1 MVAGGLRLVGR
12 EHVAAGVAQRGRE
25 VVEGGDDL
33 AVAVVPG
40 VLQHEERAT
49 ARPLP
54 ALSQLVDLVVELG
67 THPVEVGP
75 GGPDQVGTAAE
86 GPDAHPHLVRHRC
99 LLSRDARPGCPCP
112 IRRRRRGV
120 TAVGVFH
127 SPPSDGRGT
136 SLRRP
141 SVGPVSTPAALP
153 PARVVVDPPPTLEAD
168 EGAAGVLTSAVPMLG
183 SLGSVALVATMAT
196 QSGGSGQRS
205 MLAAG
210 AFLVGT
216 LALVLVQ
223 LDRVRVRRTRRRAV
237 ARRAYLRHLA
247 DVRGQ
252 LRAAAD
258 QQRARLRHHHPAP
271 RALPRVVAGGRAWER
286 GHDHP
291 EALVVRYALG
301 DGSAV
306 ATPGQPAPSGT
317 GEPDPAALD
326 ALLRLLAAHARVPGL
341 PLTLDL
347 RTDHRVVVEGDREA
361 ARSLARSLVAQATA
375 FHPPER
381 LAVAVVT
388 GPEAT
393 GWDWLKWLPH
403 AIDRP
408 APDAHLLLVVDGG
421 PADPPSHQGGVTVL
435 HLASGGAVG
444 DVRLRLGSD
453 RSVTTTRGH
462 GTPVTGTAD
471 ECDAATAEVL
481 ARRLLPLRSD
491 PGPPGRGAPDV
502 STLLGLPHPPVPD
515 PLRAWLPRPEHLLL
529 RAVVGTTDAG
539 APLHLDLKEAAR
551 GGVGPHG
558 LVVGATGSG
567 KSELLRTLVL
577 GLVLGHPPDLLNL
590 VLVDFKG
597 GATFAGLEPL
607 PHVAAAVTN
616 LADDLALVDRM
627 QDALAGE
634 LLRRQELL
642 RSAGVAS
649 VREHAVARAGGVD
662 LPPLPTLL
670 VVVDEFAEMLVA
682 RPELLDVFTAIGRLG
697 RSLGVHLLLATQR
710 LEEGRLRGLESHLS
724 YRIGLRTFSGAES
737 RAVLGVPDAAEL
749 PPVPGTGLL
758 RTGPGDPVR
767 FRAAHVSGPATATVP
782 PAIRPFGPGDRP
794 AAPST
799 PRPDAGRDSRSV
811 LDQVVAGL
819 AGHGA
824 PARPVWLPPLET
836 PDTLGDLLGPV
847 RREPR
852 LGLVAAARRPD
863 PLRVPVGVV
872 DRPHEQR
879 RDPLV
884 VDLDGA
890 GGHVAIVGAPRS
902 GRTTVLQTV
911 VAALALTHTPREAQ
925 VLVVDLAGGGL
936 APLAGLPHVAA
947 VATRGEP
954 EVVRRVVSHL
964 ADLVDRRESWWRD
977 HGVTD
982 VGSYRRRLR
991 AGEPGDGS
999 GEVFLVVDGWADL
1012 RADHADLE
1020 PVLHRVASRGL
1031 ALGVHLVVAAGRWGD
1046 LRPATRDLFG
1056 TRCELRL
1063 GDPLDSEIDRRAARR
1078 VPIDRPGRGLTG
1090 SGHHLLTALPRLDGD
1105 ADPATAAAG
1114 LTELVDRVAAAWPGQ
1129 PVPQVGRLP
1138 TEVRLEDLRTVAGEV
1153 DCLLL
1158 GVDHRRAIGLDPG
1171 SEPHLVVFGDR
1182 GSGRTTALRT
1192 LAAEVVRTRSP
1203 AQAQLVVVD
1212 PRRGLLDAAP
1222 PDHLLGHHAS
1232 AATAEPALRQ
1242 LADHLRG
1249 RLPGPSVT
1257 AAQLRDRSWWSGA
1270 EVHVVVD
1277 DHELLVTDGRSPLA
1291 PLLPLLPH
1299 AADIGLRVTVARRTA
1314 GAARALHEPDLRA
1327 LRELAA
1333 PTLLLPGSPDEGPLV
1348 GRWVAR
1354 PGPPGRGRL
1363 VSSGGEVTELQVARA
1378 APAGAP

>member
-1 MVAGGLRLVGR
+1 
-12 EHVAAGVAQRGRE
+12 
-25 VVEGGDDL
+25 
-33 AVAVVPG
+33 
-40 VLQHEERAT
+40 
-49 ARPLP
+49 
-54 ALSQLVDLVVELG
+54 
-67 THPVEVGP
+67 
-75 GGPDQVGTAAE
+75 
-86 GPDAHPHLVRHRC
+86 
-99 LLSRDARPGCPCP
+99 
-112 IRRRRRGV
+112 
-120 TAVGVFH
+120 
-127 SPPSDGRGT
+127 
-136 SLRRP
+136 
-141 SVGPVSTPAALP
+141 
-153 PARVVVDPPPTLEAD
+153 
-168 EGAAGVLTSAVPMLG
+168 MLG

-271 RALPRVVAGGRAWER
+271 RALPRVVAVGRAWER

-403 AIDRP
+403 AIDGP

-502 STLLGLPHPPVPD
+502 STLLGLPDPPVPD
-515 PLRAWLPRPEHLLL
+515 PLRAWLPRPEPLLL

-682 RPELLDVFTAIGRLG
+682 RPWTSSTSSPPSDGWGGPSGSTCCSRPSGSRRAG
-697 RSLGVHLLLATQR
+697 SAA
-710 LEEGRLRGLESHLS
+710 SS
-724 YRIGLRTFSGAES
+724 RTSPTGSACGPS
-737 RAVLGVPDAAEL
+737 AA
-749 PPVPGTGLL
+749 PSPGPCSASPTRPSCRPVPGTGLL
-758 RTGPGDPVR
+758 RTGTGRPG
-767 FRAAHVSGPATATVP
+767 AVP
-782 PAIRPFGPGDRP
+782 RRPRVGAGDRDRASRDP
-794 AAPST
+794 PL
-799 PRPDAGRDSRSV
+799 RPGRPAGRPVHSSPGRRSRLPV
-811 LDQVVAGL
+811 GARPGGGRPGR
-819 AGHGA
+819 ARRPGA
-824 PARPVWLPPLET
+824 PGV
-836 PDTLGDLLGPV
+836 
-847 RREPR
+847 
-852 LGLVAAARRPD
+852 VAAARD
-863 PLRVPVGVV
+863 P
-872 DRPHEQR
+872 
-879 RDPLV
+879 
-884 VDLDGA
+884 
-890 GGHVAIVGAPRS
+890 
-902 GRTTVLQTV
+902 
-911 VAALALTHTPREAQ
+911 
-925 VLVVDLAGGGL
+925 
-936 APLAGLPHVAA
+936 
-947 VATRGEP
+947 
-954 EVVRRVVSHL
+954 
-964 ADLVDRRESWWRD
+964 
-977 HGVTD
+977 
-982 VGSYRRRLR
+982 
-991 AGEPGDGS
+991 
-999 GEVFLVVDGWADL
+999 
-1012 RADHADLE
+1012 
-1020 PVLHRVASRGL
+1020 
-1031 ALGVHLVVAAGRWGD
+1031 
-1046 LRPATRDLFG
+1046 
-1056 TRCELRL
+1056 
-1063 GDPLDSEIDRRAARR
+1063 
-1078 VPIDRPGRGLTG
+1078 
-1090 SGHHLLTALPRLDGD
+1090 
-1105 ADPATAAAG
+1105 
-1114 LTELVDRVAAAWPGQ
+1114 
-1129 PVPQVGRLP
+1129 
-1138 TEVRLEDLRTVAGEV
+1138 
-1153 DCLLL
+1153 
-1158 GVDHRRAIGLDPG
+1158 
-1171 SEPHLVVFGDR
+1171 
-1182 GSGRTTALRT
+1182 
-1192 LAAEVVRTRSP
+1192 
-1203 AQAQLVVVD
+1203 
-1212 PRRGLLDAAP
+1212 
-1222 PDHLLGHHAS
+1222 
-1232 AATAEPALRQ
+1232 
-1242 LADHLRG
+1242 
-1249 RLPGPSVT
+1249 
-1257 AAQLRDRSWWSGA
+1257 
-1270 EVHVVVD
+1270 
-1277 DHELLVTDGRSPLA
+1277 
-1291 PLLPLLPH
+1291 
-1299 AADIGLRVTVARRTA
+1299 
-1314 GAARALHEPDLRA
+1314 
-1327 LRELAA
+1327 
-1333 PTLLLPGSPDEGPLV
+1333 
-1348 GRWVAR
+1348 
-1354 PGPPGRGRL
+1354 
-1363 VSSGGEVTELQVARA
+1363 
-1378 APAGAP
+1378 